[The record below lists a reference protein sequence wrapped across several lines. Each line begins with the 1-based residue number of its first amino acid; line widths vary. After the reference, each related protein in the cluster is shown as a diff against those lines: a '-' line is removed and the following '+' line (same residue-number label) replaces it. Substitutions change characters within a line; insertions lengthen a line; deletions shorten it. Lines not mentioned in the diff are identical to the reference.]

1 MTPSQPLSMKQKP
14 QEPSK
19 DLGKDLKKFERLPV
33 KTKELLILE
42 DQAEKSTGPEKI
54 DLDKK
59 VRDKSK

>member
-1 MTPSQPLSMKQKP
+1 MKQKP